1 MVSGARQ
8 ESGDENSQL
17 NSAQAARRKWL
28 WYRTDSGRVVARDE
42 YDALPERARAGL
54 SNAIERYL
62 TGQSRRKDVDFLGR
76 GIYEIRHR
84 YSNNHHRVLFTLWGQ
99 SCVAL
104 TAFYKNQQKTPKT
117 DLNRAIDRAR
127 RWRDANGDEPGGG

>member
-8 ESGDENSQL
+8 ASGDENNQPK
-17 NSAQAARRKWL
+17 SAQAARRKWR
-28 WYRTDSGRVVARDE
+28 WYRTESGRLIARE
-42 YDALPERARAGL
+42 EFDALPERARAGL

-62 TGQSRRKDVDFLGR
+62 TGQSRRNDIDSLGR

-84 YSNNHHRVLFTLWGQ
+84 YSNNHHRVLFTHWGQ
-99 SCVAL
+99 YCVAL
-104 TAFYKNQQKTPKT
+104 TAFYKNQPKTPKT

-127 RWRDANGDEPGGG
+127 WWRDANGDEPGGG